1 MYSIL
6 TYFTPTKNIHNN
18 KNVKLLEQYQKKSLK
33 TDDFNNK
40 KKIDKF
46 N

>member
-1 MYSIL
+1 MYNIL
-6 TYFTPTKNIHNN
+6 TYLTPTKNIHNN